1 VKPFDFCPA
10 CASELERGSDE
21 GYRCSNCGRSWYRN
35 SAPAAG
41 AAIVKDGKALV
52 TERGIEP
59 RKGRYDIPGGFLGAG
74 EHPVDALKREL
85 SEELGMEIEVAVED
99 CISMVPHVYG
109 DEGDFV
115 LALGFLARW
124 VGGEPRAAD
133 DVAAFRWVD
142 LDELERL
149 EFAWEHD
156 RVVARKALLRAKES
170 SDGRP

>member
-1 VKPFDFCPA
+1 MKPFNFCPA
-10 CASELERGSDE
+10 CASLLDRGSDE
-21 GYRCSNCGRSWYRN
+21 GLKCPNCGRSWYRN

-52 TERGIEP
+52 TQRGIEP
-59 RKGRYDIPGGFLGAG
+59 KKGLFDIPGGFLAAG

-85 SEELGMEIEVAVED
+85 REELGLEIEVDVED
-99 CISMVPHVYG
+99 CVSMVPHPYG
-109 DEGDFV
+109 EEADYV

-124 VGGEPRAAD
+124 IGGEPEAAD

-142 LDELERL
+142 RDELEKL

-156 RVVARKALLRAKES
+156 RVVAREALARAKEDT
-170 SDGRP
+170 DG

>member
-1 VKPFDFCPA
+1 VKPFRFCPA

-21 GYRCSNCGRSWYRN
+21 GFRCSNCGRSWYRN

-59 RKGRYDIPGGFLGAG
+59 KKGLYDIPGGFLEAG
-74 EHPVDALKREL
+74 EHPVEALKREL
-85 SEELGMEIEVAVED
+85 REELGVEIEVDVED
-99 CISMVPHVYG
+99 CISMVPHAYG
-109 DEGDFV
+109 DEADYV

-124 VGGEPRAAD
+124 VGGELRAAD

-142 LDELERL
+142 LDELETL
-149 EFAWEHD
+149 DFAWEHD
-156 RVVARKALLRAKES
+156 RTVARTALLREKES

>member
-1 VKPFDFCPA
+1 MKPFNFCPA
-10 CASELERGSDE
+10 CGSSLEPSSEDGL
-21 GYRCSNCGRSWYRN
+21 YCPNCSRSWYRN

-52 TERGIEP
+52 TQRGIEP
-59 RKGRYDIPGGFLGAG
+59 KKGLFDIPGGFLSAG

-85 SEELGMEIEVAVED
+85 REELGLEIEVDVED
-99 CISMVPHVYG
+99 CISMVPHPYG
-109 DEGDFV
+109 EEADYV

-124 VGGEPRAAD
+124 VGGEPKAAD

-142 LDELERL
+142 LEELEKL

-156 RVVARKALLRAKES
+156 RVVARKALLRAKEV
-170 SDGRP
+170 SDGRA

>member
-1 VKPFDFCPA
+1 MKPFIFCPA
-10 CASELERGSDE
+10 CASELERAADDGL
-21 GYRCSNCGRSWYRN
+21 GCPNCGRRWYRN

-52 TERGIEP
+52 TQRGIEP
-59 RKGRYDIPGGFLGAG
+59 KKGLFDIPGGFLSAG

-85 SEELGMEIEVAVED
+85 KEELGLEIEVDVED
-99 CISMVPHVYG
+99 CISMVPHPYG

-124 VGGEPRAAD
+124 VGGEPEAAD

-142 LDELERL
+142 LEELEKL

-156 RVVARKALLRAKES
+156 RVVARRALLRAREDS
-170 SDGRP
+170 RG